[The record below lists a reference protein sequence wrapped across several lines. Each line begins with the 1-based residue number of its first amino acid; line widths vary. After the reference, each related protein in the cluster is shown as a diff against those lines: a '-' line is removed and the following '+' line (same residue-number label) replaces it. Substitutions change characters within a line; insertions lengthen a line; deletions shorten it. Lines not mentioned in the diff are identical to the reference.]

1 MDQLGTEM
9 TESSSSAPIAGGVYW
24 SEVGDDE
31 TFAQGDI
38 VRRIAGEGRPGEF
51 GLVLTADCDFA
62 QRKNSNRLSYIEVV
76 TIGRYLDDYWA
87 PDQLAKHLQK
97 QVAPA
102 AQQIAASMR
111 RSGSDLSLDETQLVD
126 WLKRRTVEQVEAA
139 VGVAF
144 DAKLSRT
151 LEGVRCATD
160 DIAEPTA
167 LGRWVRLRRLLG
179 DSVQQV
185 RGTIS
190 AAFAGSGFPDYFVLP
205 ELPGSE
211 EYGHVAVLR
220 SMRTV
225 PASEVHVSEIEAR
238 ISDRPHELHR
248 VGRLPDGIRFAFA
261 QKIAFLFSRIGLPE
275 HYEAA
280 CSSAAT
286 LAAESMI
293 NGD

>member
-1 MDQLGTEM
+1 MDQVGGM
-9 TESSSSAPIAGGVYW
+9 TPQASPAAPVAGGVYW
-24 SEVGDDE
+24 SEVGDHE
-31 TFAQGDI
+31 MFAQGDI
-38 VRRIAGEGRPGEF
+38 VRRFPGGDLPVEY

-87 PDQLAKHLQK
+87 PDQLTKHLLK

-102 AQQIAASMR
+102 AQQIAASIR
-111 RSGSDLSLDETQLVD
+111 RSGSDLALDEARLVE
-126 WLKRRTVEQVEAA
+126 WVRRRRIEEIEAA
-139 VGVAF
+139 IGIGF

-151 LEGVRCATD
+151 LTGIQCAVD
-160 DIAEPTA
+160 DVAEPTA

-179 DSVQQV
+179 DTPQQIRGSV
-185 RGTIS
+185 S

-205 ELPGSE
+205 ELPGSD
-211 EYGHVAVLR
+211 EYGHIAVLR

-225 PASEVHVSEIEAR
+225 SVSEVHVSEIEAR
-238 ISDRPHELHR
+238 ISDRPRELHR

-280 CSSAAT
+280 CSSAAV
-286 LAAESMI
+286 LAAESLI
-293 NGD
+293 DGD